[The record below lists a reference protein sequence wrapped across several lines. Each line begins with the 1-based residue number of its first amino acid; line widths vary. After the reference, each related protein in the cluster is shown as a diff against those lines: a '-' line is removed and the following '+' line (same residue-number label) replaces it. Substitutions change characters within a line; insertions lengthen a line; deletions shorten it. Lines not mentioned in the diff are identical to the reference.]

1 MKYKNYEECDI
12 YTMINRTREISKDP
26 YKLYV
31 SSVLYGLMDMI
42 DDENIKSPIG
52 IELDSRE
59 VKDLISECKEDFLSA
74 IDTGAKIDI
83 NGTSYTIRN
92 ASNVSV
98 EKIDCI
104 FDLKEVNGITTI
116 NLSGIF
122 DVSKEKQEYDD
133 VKKEANDS
141 IVYFQKIIYLTE
153 TTEEGYDKLTD
164 MEAAAYC
171 WALFHRKNLNYPTGC
186 FMYDKFYNQYK
197 DCICQSMYEVID
209 CLKDGIKFPQRYFDF
224 SASKIRAWNKNNN
237 QESVVDSVNKEKAA
251 DYWYNEASIKKFFL
265 DK

>member
-74 IDTGAKIDI
+74 IETGAKIDI

-98 EKIDCI
+98 EK
-104 FDLKEVNGITTI
+104 
-116 NLSGIF
+116 
-122 DVSKEKQEYDD
+122 
-133 VKKEANDS
+133 
-141 IVYFQKIIYLTE
+141 
-153 TTEEGYDKLTD
+153 
-164 MEAAAYC
+164 
-171 WALFHRKNLNYPTGC
+171 
-186 FMYDKFYNQYK
+186 
-197 DCICQSMYEVID
+197 
-209 CLKDGIKFPQRYFDF
+209 
-224 SASKIRAWNKNNN
+224 
-237 QESVVDSVNKEKAA
+237 
-251 DYWYNEASIKKFFL
+251 
-265 DK
+265 

>member
-74 IDTGAKIDI
+74 IETGAKIDI

-141 IVYFQKIIYLTE
+141 IIYFQKIIYLTE

-164 MEAAAYC
+164 MEAAA
-171 WALFHRKNLNYPTGC
+171 
-186 FMYDKFYNQYK
+186 
-197 DCICQSMYEVID
+197 
-209 CLKDGIKFPQRYFDF
+209 
-224 SASKIRAWNKNNN
+224 
-237 QESVVDSVNKEKAA
+237 
-251 DYWYNEASIKKFFL
+251 
-265 DK
+265 